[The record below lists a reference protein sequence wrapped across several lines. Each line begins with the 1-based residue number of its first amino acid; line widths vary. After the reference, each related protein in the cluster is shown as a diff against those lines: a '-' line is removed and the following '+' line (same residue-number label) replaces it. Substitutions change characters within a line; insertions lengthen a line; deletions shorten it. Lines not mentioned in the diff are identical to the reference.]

1 MTAAT
6 IRPMH
11 ALTRAGLLSIAA
23 VISLL
28 GLSLFVLPTETDRLF
43 AWTIN
48 TPLTAAFLGASYW
61 AATVLAL
68 TSAAERDWARGRAF
82 APAYLIAGV
91 LLLWVTFVHLDQF
104 HMDAITGWAWLVLY
118 AIFPPGIVILL
129 VRQRRMPGVEPAR
142 TRPMP
147 PAVRAILGV
156 QGAVMALAGAALT
169 ALPEDLG
176 GFWPW
181 QLTALPGRAIGVF
194 VLAQGVLVLT
204 ACREGDWG
212 RVRPAMAQYL
222 LLGVLQLVAV
232 LRFSDTLDWGSP
244 GAGLYLAFLISVL
257 LTAAY
262 GARQALLVTGSG
274 RARPR

>member
-1 MTAAT
+1 M
-6 IRPMH
+6 
-11 ALTRAGLLSIAA
+11 
-23 VISLL
+23 ISLL

-61 AATVLAL
+61 AATALAL
-68 TSAAERDWARGRAF
+68 TSAAERDWARGRSF

-91 LLLWVTFVHLDQF
+91 LLLWVTLIHLDQF
-104 HMDAITGWAWLVLY
+104 HMDSVTGWAWLVLY

-129 VRQRRMPGVEPAR
+129 VRQRRAPGGEPAR

-147 PAVRAILGV
+147 PAVRVLLGV

-169 ALPEDLG
+169 AFPEQLG

-181 QLTALPGRAIGVF
+181 QLSALPGRAIGVF

-212 RVRPAMAQYL
+212 RVRPAMAQYVL
-222 LLGVLQLVAV
+222 FGTLQLVAV
-232 LRFSDTLDWGSP
+232 ARVSGTLDWDGP
-244 GAGLYLAFLISVL
+244 GAALYLAFLVSVL

-262 GARQALLVTGSG
+262 GARHALLVTVRSAPAWRR
-274 RARPR
+274 RAQRRPPRAPRSPSARRS